1 MRDCNN
7 SNKTPKNCLPKE
19 MSMSTNNKPN
29 NTSNTKA
36 QTEEFMK
43 QGIDSLARN
52 LDNLSGFAKENIEAV
67 IQSANITAKAAEK
80 IVNEAL
86 ALSKQ
91 NIEQNIAAAKDFS
104 NVRTFDQF
112 VNAQTKFSKQLFDQ
126 YVEQASKIGD
136 LVMCMSKEASAPIND
151 RVTALSE
158 TFSKNTE
165 AFTKNVKESAN
176 NFSETF
182 TKKAS

>member
-1 MRDCNN
+1 
-7 SNKTPKNCLPKE
+7 
-19 MSMSTNNKPN
+19 MSTNNKQNNAN
-29 NTSNTKA
+29 NTYSNNTNNAKA
-36 QTEEFMK
+36 QTEEFLK
-43 QGIDSLARN
+43 QGVDSLSKN

-86 ALSKQ
+86 TLSKQ

-104 NVRTFDQF
+104 NIRSFDQF
-112 VNAQTKFSKQLFDQ
+112 VTAQTKFSKQLFDQ

-136 LVMCMSKEASAPIND
+136 LVMCMSKEASAPINE
-151 RVTALSE
+151 RVNAFSE
-158 TFSKNTE
+158 TFSKNAE
-165 AFTKNVKESAN
+165 AFTKNVKENAN
-176 NFSETF
+176 DFSENFTKAENF